1 MFYDCFNLTNLNLS
15 NFNTQNV
22 TNMSRMFYNCESLT
36 NLNLSNFNTQK
47 ATNISGLFYNCKSL
61 INLNLFNF
69 NTQNVTNMSY
79 MFYNCEALTNLFL
92 SNFNTQN
99 VTNMSSMFYN
109 CKSLINLNLSNF
121 NTQNVTNMSNMLYNC
136 EALINLK
143 YQNPIVVQS
152 IFQSKEFLEM
162 NLNVYKNSKE
172 LSKLKVIQRDLVC
185 NNLRFSYSQL
195 DYEGNKISGWSINEK
210 RGDKP
215 YYPPLGWI
223 GFGLKVKNYYDNYDN
238 SWLGNNNIPGEWC
251 VAYHGVKYI
260 TIIKKIYMGGF
271 RPSGFQAHKDCQDI
285 HHPGKNVGV
294 GVYFTSN
301 PETAGEYGGIYEF
314 NGRKYKTILMVRIK
328 PDTIRSCNHNNNDI
342 LVANGTLDEVR
353 PYRILLKEC

>member
-1 MFYDCFNLTNLNLS
+1 
-15 NFNTQNV
+15 
-22 TNMSRMFYNCESLT
+22 
-36 NLNLSNFNTQK
+36 
-47 ATNISGLFYNCKSL
+47 
-61 INLNLFNF
+61 
-69 NTQNVTNMSY
+69 MSY

-99 VTNMSSMFYN
+99 VTNMSYMFYN
-109 CKSLINLNLSNF
+109 CKSLTNLNLSNF
-121 NTQNVTNMSNMLYNC
+121 NTQNVTNMSNMFYNC

-143 YQNPIVVQS
+143 YQNSIVVQS
-152 IFQSKEFLEM
+152 IFQSKEFHEM
-162 NLNVYKNSKE
+162 DLNVYKNNKE
-172 LSKLKVIQRDLVC
+172 LSKLKDIQRDLVMGSFKFA
-185 NNLRFSYSQL
+185 LSEL

-251 VAYHGVKYI
+251 VAYKGVNDITKIKNIYI
-260 TIIKKIYMGGF
+260 LGF
-271 RPSGFQAHKDCQDI
+271 KPSIFQAHKDCQDI
-285 HHPGKNVGV
+285 YHPGKNVGV

-314 NGRKYKTILMVRIK
+314 NGKKYKTILMVRIK
-328 PDTIRSCNHNNNDI
+328 PDAIRSCNHNNNDI
-342 LVANGTLDEVR
+342 LVVNGTTDEIR
-353 PYRILLKEC
+353 PYRILFKEC